1 VKYKTDLGVE
11 VELSH
16 ADMEKIAGMVKPT
29 SGGAAMYRMKTEDL
43 IANAQRELREAT
55 GDDPEDLGELYE
67 FAVKHKLFGETRRET
82 HIMCNTLKLMY
93 GLLQQMT
100 HSA

>member
-1 VKYKTDLGVE
+1 MKYKTELGAE

-16 ADMEKIAGMVKPT
+16 SDMEKIAGMVKMP
-29 SGGAAMYRMKTEDL
+29 SGGPEHYRMKTEDL
-43 IANAQRELREAT
+43 IAAAQKELREST
-55 GDDPEDLGELYE
+55 GDYPEDLSELFE
-67 FAVKHKLFGETRRET
+67 FAVKHHLFGHTRAET